1 MTLVTLHNLKPA
13 YISAK
18 LLVNSKVYLQ
28 EQVCFESG
36 TTYIIEATSGKGKSS
51 LLNIIYG
58 VHKQYEGK
66 LTYNGIDATRI
77 KRDQISYVFQDLKLF
92 NELSAWENV
101 TLKNGITSHK
111 SVQQMEELFESFGLE
126 PQMHQSAATLSL
138 GQQQRVAIIRG
149 LCMPYKLLLLDEPF
163 SHLDDENVRII
174 MEIIKKDS
182 VEQQASVLI
191 ASLGNSDLIAADHI
205 LEL

>member
-1 MTLVTLHNLKPA
+1 MTLVTLQHLKPT
-13 YISAK
+13 YIAAK
-18 LLVNSKVYLQ
+18 LLANSKVYLQ
-28 EQVCFESG
+28 ELVSFETG
-36 TTYIIEATSGKGKSS
+36 NVYIIEATSGKGKSS

-58 VHKQYEGK
+58 VHKHYEGS
-66 LTYNGIDATRI
+66 LSYPGIDVNRI

-92 NELSAWENV
+92 NELSAWENA
-101 TLKNGITSHK
+101 TLKNDITRHK
-111 SVQQMEELFESFGLE
+111 SEKQIASLFVRFGLE

-138 GQQQRVAIIRG
+138 GQQQRVAIIRA

-174 MEIIKKDS
+174 MEIIKEDS
-182 VEQQASVLI
+182 AEQRASVII

>member
-1 MTLVTLHNLKPA
+1 MTLVTLENLKPS
-13 YISAK
+13 YIASK

-28 EQVCFESG
+28 EKVCFESG
-36 TTYIIEATSGKGKSS
+36 KCYIVEATSGKGKSS

-58 VHKQYEGK
+58 VHAHYEGT
-66 LTYNGIDATRI
+66 LTYNGIDASRI

-92 NELSAWENV
+92 DELTAWENV
-101 TLKNGITSHK
+101 TLKNSITSHK
-111 SVQQMEELFESFGLE
+111 SVQEMEALFISFGLE

-138 GQQQRVAIIRG
+138 GQQQRVAIIRA

-174 MEIIKKDS
+174 MEIIKQDS
-182 VEQQASVLI
+182 TEQQASVII
-191 ASLGNSDLIAADHI
+191 ASLGNSELIAADHI